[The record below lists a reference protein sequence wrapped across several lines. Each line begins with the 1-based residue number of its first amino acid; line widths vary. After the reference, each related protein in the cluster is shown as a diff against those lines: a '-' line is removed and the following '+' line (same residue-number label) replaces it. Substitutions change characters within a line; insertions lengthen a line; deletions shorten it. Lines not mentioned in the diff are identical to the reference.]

1 MSEETKDHAEE
12 ERMDRGKRTRTG
24 PAYHPTLYHPGRG
37 FTRLVK
43 DSESTKCF
51 SVAMNEKAAGSR
63 EAWYGAGN
71 GI

>member
-43 DSESTKCF
+43 DSELT
-51 SVAMNEKAAGSR
+51 KAAGSR